1 MSYAQQIRDKLNPG
15 SSEDVRAVIYARVS
29 TDNDSQKDSC
39 ANQIAL
45 AENYISQHQNV
56 RLIGTFVDDGI
67 SGKNDFTRPQYNA
80 MLQTISEGQ
89 VDLIITKALS
99 RLNRDQLNSLYLNSL
114 LVEHETTILTL
125 EDGQIHDFED
135 ENSDLLHSI
144 KYVLDAQFVK
154 QQSLNGRKFQEV
166 RCLNKLLCQKDKSFG
181 YDWNKEEKTISVNE
195 EQAEVVRWIFEEYVY
210 RNGTAASIMRI
221 LEQKGVSICDR
232 SVSNILK
239 DERYIGRFYINKRT
253 SKLGTGKNKSR
264 RIKLPK
270 EQWVRIDRPDLQIID
285 PVLFEMAQ
293 RVHET
298 RVSTFNKPGKP
309 SAQARF
315 AGIHTFAG
323 KVFCPVCR
331 KAYQF
336 DYADRKKE
344 IPVYRIKSHKACRNH
359 NYKIWAADLEEAT
372 RQALKRIMDQQDN
385 IYSSLEQV
393 LYECVEASQEA
404 DADLPKLKQQ
414 KTAKENKIE
423 SLIDALSEGGLT
435 AAARERIK
443 SRINQITEDQARL
456 AEVIR
461 NKEDSRLDD
470 SFVTDKIAEI
480 KAAITELRNFSTIDR
495 ERILNYI
502 DRIEIPES
510 GDIEITLTSGHIIT
524 TGDQNNHDFS
534 ERPSVGKLRI
544 QDMTGP

>member
-15 SSEDVRAVIYARVS
+15 SLEEVRAVIYARVS

-45 AENYISQHQNV
+45 AENYISRHQNV
-56 RLIGTFVDDGI
+56 SLIGTFVDDGI

-80 MLQTISEGQ
+80 MLQAISEGQ

-135 ENSDLLHSI
+135 DNSDLLHSI

-210 RNGTAASIMRI
+210 RNGTPASIMRI
-221 LEQKGVSICDR
+221 LEQKGISICDR

-270 EQWVRIDRPDLQIID
+270 EQWICIDRPDLQIID
-285 PVLFEMAQ
+285 SDLFEMAQ

-298 RVSTFNKPGKP
+298 RVSVFNKPGKP
-309 SAQARF
+309 STQARF

-336 DYADRKKE
+336 GYADRKKE
-344 IPVYRIKSHKACRNH
+344 IPIYRIKS
-359 NYKIWAADLEEAT
+359 
-372 RQALKRIMDQQDN
+372 ALQRIMNQQDN

-414 KTAKENKIE
+414 KTAKEKKIE

-435 AAARERIK
+435 VAARERIK
-443 SRINQITEDQARL
+443 NRINQITEDQARL
-456 AEVIR
+456 AESIR

-470 SFVTDKIAEI
+470 SFVTDKMAEI

-510 GDIEITLTSGHIIT
+510 GDIEITLTSGHIII